1 MITHT
6 HITPISSWFW
16 YGVHVCMFVRPNGT
30 YSLLGVHR
38 TFRGIS
44 TVPSHQVPTGL
55 SRKTNLGI
63 PAQSNQLLLF
73 YTRRN
78 TTMEIT

>member
-1 MITHT
+1 
-6 HITPISSWFW
+6 
-16 YGVHVCMFVRPNGT
+16 MFVRPNGT

-55 SRKTNLGI
+55 SRKTNLGYVAI
-63 PAQSNQLLLF
+63 KL
-73 YTRRN
+73 
-78 TTMEIT
+78 